1 MMNWFRKFM
10 NGRYG
15 VDQLG
20 MQLLVIYF
28 VLLAVV
34 ALLQVS
40 WLKYIAYALLGY
52 CFFRI
57 LSKNKYRRSGE
68 NTRYL
73 QFIYPYQQWLAKKK
87 NRFQMRK
94 TYKYFKCPNCKQEL
108 RVPKGKGAIT
118 ITCPKCRTQFDKK
131 S

>member
-1 MMNWFRKFM
+1 MNWFKNFM
-10 NGRYG
+10 RGRYG

-28 VLLAVV
+28 IVLAIA
-34 ALLQVS
+34 ALLQAS
-40 WLKYIAYALLGY
+40 WLRYVAYALLGY

-57 LSKNKYRRSGE
+57 FSKKTYRRSAE

-73 QFIYPYQQWLAKKK
+73 QMIYPYQQWLAKKK
-87 NRFQMRK
+87 NRFQTRK
-94 TYKYFKCPNCKQEL
+94 VYKYFKCPNCKQEL